1 MKEKILFLGML
12 VMSVLYCIEVIP
24 DAPFGTLNYIG
35 FAIAA
40 VVLIPAAIG
49 QVISIRKW
57 LKNRE
62 AKKALKEKEKRGK
75 IK

>member
-1 MKEKILFLGML
+1 MGFVKEKILFLGML

-40 VVLIPAAIG
+40 VVLIPAAG
-49 QVISIRKW
+49 SVYFS
-57 LKNRE
+57 
-62 AKKALKEKEKRGK
+62 G
-75 IK
+75 